1 MKVKFSC
8 RKDFL
13 KVNDSGAMVDVEADF
28 VDSNSLEMTDYKPH
42 LPVKD
47 ILANASRGEVL
58 EAMKELFDPSDF
70 IDYDVDIS
78 LNWDYR

>member
-13 KVNDSGAMVDVEADF
+13 EVNDSGAMVDVEADF
-28 VDSNSLEMTDYKPH
+28 VDSNSFEMTDYKPY
-42 LPVKD
+42 LSVKD